1 MPVDNRAQ
9 WTHGRM
15 RILITDDHAEMRLLI
30 KSLIGDLAEVVSECA
45 NGSEAL
51 DSYREQQPDWVIM
64 DIKMP
69 VTDGISATRQIKAAF
84 PAARIIIVTDYDD
97 PRLRR
102 AALSAGASDYVI
114 KDELMRLRE
123 LLATSI

>member
-1 MPVDNRAQ
+1 MLVDNRADG
-9 WTHGRM
+9 HGRM

-30 KSLIGDLAEVVSECA
+30 KTLIGDLAEGIIECA

-51 DSYREQQPDWVIM
+51 DAYRQQKPDWVIM
-64 DIKMP
+64 DVKMP

-123 LLATSI
+123 LLATPT

>member
-1 MPVDNRAQ
+1 MTPK
-9 WTHGRM
+9 M
-15 RILITDDHAEMRLLI
+15 RILISDDHAEMRQLI
-30 KSLIGDLAEVVSECA
+30 KTVIADFAAGMIECE
-45 NGSEAL
+45 NGSQAL
-51 DSYREQQPDWVIM
+51 DIYRENQPDWVIM

-69 VTDGISATRQIKAAF
+69 ITDGISATRQIKAAF

-123 LLATSI
+123 LLATPASSDF

>member
-1 MPVDNRAQ
+1 
-9 WTHGRM
+9 M

-30 KSLIGDLAEVVSECA
+30 RTLIGDLAEGIIECA

-51 DSYREQQPDWVIM
+51 DTYREQKPDWVIM
-64 DIKMP
+64 DDKMP

-123 LLATSI
+123 LLATPTRTK

>member
-1 MPVDNRAQ
+1 MTSKIRV
-9 WTHGRM
+9 
-15 RILITDDHAEMRLLI
+15 LITDDHAEMRQLI
-30 KSLIGDLAEVVSECA
+30 KTVIADLAAGMIECE

-51 DSYREQQPDWVIM
+51 DIYRENQPDWVIM

-97 PRLRR
+97 LRLRT
-102 AALSAGASDYVI
+102 AALSAGACEYVI
-114 KDELMRLRE
+114 KDELIRLRE
-123 LLATSI
+123 ILQTGTLIDPV

>member
-1 MPVDNRAQ
+1 
-9 WTHGRM
+9 M

-30 KSLIGDLAEVVSECA
+30 KTLIGDLAEGIIECA

-51 DSYREQQPDWVIM
+51 DNYREQKPDWVIM
-64 DIKMP
+64 DVKMP

-123 LLATSI
+123 LLATPT